1 MNSLRA
7 RRSGLV
13 LHTVAFVSGGLTMS
27 ALLSSSPISPAST
40 SLYTLATTRPSH
52 DSTPSSSLVSP
63 SSGLSLASSTDPLS
77 SPPSSASAQSQHAT
91 SSPTPVVE
99 EKEEEAVASIQPKY
113 TFSTPHFA
121 LGDLP
126 LFAKAKVRL
135 GELFTGLRDEE
146 WKHTDVALGISLQ
159 LRRSPKTVDE
169 IEEERYWQ
177 ESEEEEEEEW

>member
-1 MNSLRA
+1 
-7 RRSGLV
+7 
-13 LHTVAFVSGGLTMS
+13 MS
-27 ALLSSSPISPAST
+27 ALLSSSPISPASP
-40 SLYTLATTRPSH
+40 SLYTLATTQPSH
-52 DSTPSSSLVSP
+52 YSTPSSSLVSP

-77 SPPSSASAQSQHAT
+77 SPSSSASSQSQPP
-91 SSPTPVVE
+91 SSPTPAA
-99 EKEEEAVASIQPKY
+99 EEEATASIQPKY

-146 WKHTDVALGISLQ
+146 WKHTNVALGISLQ

>member
-1 MNSLRA
+1 MAERKFQIEIEMNSLRGA

-27 ALLSSSPISPAST
+27 ALLSSSPISPASP
-40 SLYTLATTRPSH
+40 SLYTLATTQPSSH
-52 DSTPSSSLVSP
+52 YSPSSSLSLP

-77 SPPSSASAQSQHAT
+77 SSPSSASAQPT
-91 SSPTPVVE
+91 SSATPAA
-99 EKEEEAVASIQPKY
+99 EEEATASIQSKY

-135 GELFTGLRDEE
+135 GELFTGLAMR
-146 WKHTDVALGISLQ
+146 K
-159 LRRSPKTVDE
+159 
-169 IEEERYWQ
+169 
-177 ESEEEEEEEW
+177 

>member
-1 MNSLRA
+1 
-7 RRSGLV
+7 
-13 LHTVAFVSGGLTMS
+13 MS
-27 ALLSSSPISPAST
+27 ALLSSSPISPASP
-40 SLYTLATTRPSH
+40 SLYTLATTQPS
-52 DSTPSSSLVSP
+52 SRYSAPSSSLGSP

-77 SPPSSASAQSQHAT
+77 SPPSSASAQSQPT
-91 SSPTPVVE
+91 SSPTPAAE
-99 EKEEEAVASIQPKY
+99 EEEATASIQSKY

-135 GELFTGLRDEE
+135 GELFTGLHGDEE
-146 WKHTDVALGISLQ
+146 GKHTNVALGISLQ

-177 ESEEEEEEEW
+177 EGEEEEEEEW